1 MQVGE
6 TQVGEGLFEEDVLEL
21 LYRFK
26 FNDDLIF
33 NEHVKTEAC
42 AQQMSIILDGDFSLA
57 FYFQA
62 SFLKLIS

>member
-6 TQVGEGLFEEDVLEL
+6 TQVGEGLFEEYILEL

-42 AQQMSIILDGDFSLA
+42 TQQMSIIVDGDFSLT
-57 FYFQA
+57 
-62 SFLKLIS
+62 